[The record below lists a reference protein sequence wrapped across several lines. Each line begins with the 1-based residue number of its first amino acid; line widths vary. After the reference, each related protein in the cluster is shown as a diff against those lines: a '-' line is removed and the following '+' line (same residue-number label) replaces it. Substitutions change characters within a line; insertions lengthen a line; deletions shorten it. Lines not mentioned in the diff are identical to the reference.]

1 MKRALLIGGGTLAG
15 VAAVL
20 SYSPINF
27 GNSTQPPITAPSLGS
42 GNPVATTPPTQLPG
56 NTATPTASKT
66 ATGSSYSACGY
77 GNVQVQITVAN
88 GVVTKV
94 GAISLP
100 NADPRSQDI
109 NRQAQPWLVQQTLA
123 AKNKAGIAG
132 VGGATCTSGAWA
144 RSLQSALTAAGI

>member
-1 MKRALLIGGGTLAG
+1 MKRAILIGGGTLAG

-27 GNSTQPPITAPSLGS
+27 GNSTQPPLTAPSLSS
-42 GNPVATTPPTQLPG
+42 GNPVATPPAQLPG
-56 NTATPTASKT
+56 STATPTASKT
-66 ATGSSYSACGY
+66 AKGSSYSACGY

-94 GAISLP
+94 IAISLP

-109 NRQAQPWLVQQTLA
+109 NRQAKPWLVQQTLT

>member
-1 MKRALLIGGGTLAG
+1 MKRALLVGSGTLAG

-20 SYSPINF
+20 SYSPVNF
-27 GNSTQPPITAPSLGS
+27 GNSGQPPLTAPSLGS
-42 GNPVATTPPTQLPG
+42 GNPVATTPSAPLPG
-56 NTATPTASKT
+56 STPTASKT

-77 GNVQVQITVAN
+77 GNVQVQITVSN

-94 GAISLP
+94 SAISLP